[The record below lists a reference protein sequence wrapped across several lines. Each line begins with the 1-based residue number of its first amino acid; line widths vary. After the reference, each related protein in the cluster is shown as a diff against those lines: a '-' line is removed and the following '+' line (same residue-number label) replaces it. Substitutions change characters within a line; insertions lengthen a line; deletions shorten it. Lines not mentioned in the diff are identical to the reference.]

1 MSRYNGQK
9 ILHNSQEQ
17 FEEQFERRDV
27 KKIDHYAIKRLSY
40 PSRKDDEEI
49 SYYRYIWKPQDKFYR
64 LAAEFYNDPTLWWVI
79 AQYNQ
84 TPTEQHLKEGQ
95 IIKIPF
101 PLGRIL
107 KIME

>member
-9 ILHNSQEQ
+9 VFRNSEEQ

-27 KKIDHYAIKRLSY
+27 NRIDHYTFRVLSF
-40 PSRKDDEEI
+40 PDEKSDSELT
-49 SYYRYIWKPQDKFYR
+49 YYRYVWKPQDKFYR
-64 LAAEFYNDPTLWWVI
+64 LAAEYYKDPTLWWVI

-84 TPTEQHLKEGQ
+84 TPTEQHVKEGQ
-95 IIKIPF
+95 IIKIPY
-101 PLGRIL
+101 PLGRVL